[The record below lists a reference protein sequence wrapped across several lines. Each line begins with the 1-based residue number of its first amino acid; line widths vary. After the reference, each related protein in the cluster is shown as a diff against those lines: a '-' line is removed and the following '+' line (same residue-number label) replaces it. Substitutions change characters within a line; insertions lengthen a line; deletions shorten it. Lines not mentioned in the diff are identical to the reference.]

1 MPLTQA
7 QSQAEFM
14 RIGEQI
20 LPRLREVLAWKNPRH
35 QQVALYDR
43 LITEE
48 MVKELST
55 AINHY
60 YNSIYPDERLSALAD
75 LLDAICD
82 AKVVLSGLVNTLGL
96 PEDMAYEEVHRSN
109 MRKYIVGLDG
119 KLKALKRAD
128 GKIIKPKD
136 WVGPDIL
143 NILKYKLVTEI

>member
-14 RIGEQI
+14 RIGEQL
-20 LPRLREVLAWKNPRH
+20 LPRLKEVLSWRNPRH
-35 QQVALYDR
+35 PQVALYDR

-48 MVKELST
+48 MVKELSI

-60 YNSIYPDERLSALAD
+60 YNSIYPDERLAALAD
-75 LLDAICD
+75 LCDAICD
-82 AKVVLSGLVNTLGL
+82 AKVVLSGLANTLGL

-109 MRKYIVGLDG
+109 MRKYQRGIDG
-119 KLKALKRAD
+119 KLVALKRAD

-136 WVGPDIL
+136 WAPPDIL
-143 NILKYKLVTEI
+143 NILKYKLITEL